1 MGRRS
6 RTKAQQAG
14 AARGAVKAQQ
24 LARVNVS
31 LEAWQEFRVR
41 ALRGGTT
48 VADYL
53 GELVKK
59 ELQRPAPRATAA
71 PVPAD
76 TELVPAPVWEE

>member
-6 RTKAQQAG
+6 RVKAQRVG
-14 AARGAVKAQQ
+14 GSGSVVKAQQ

-59 ELQRPAPRATAA
+59 ELQRPAPRATAVPVA
-71 PVPAD
+71 PDAMA
-76 TELVPAPVWEE
+76 VPAPAWEE